1 MQVHYGLENFSAR
14 NTVVTV
20 GTFDGV
26 HRGHQSVIMRL
37 IKLAEEVSGE
47 SVIFTFYPHPR
58 LVVSPDEDTLRLLTT
73 KDEKIVQ
80 LGRLGIDHI
89 VIFPFTLEFAKL
101 NYNEFVRT
109 VLVEKLNIKYLVVG
123 YDHKFGKNREGD
135 FNSLQELSNK
145 LGFYIEK
152 LDALLVEEMNVS
164 STKIR
169 DSLENGKVKR
179 ANHYLGYSYTLT
191 GKVVEGNRLGRK
203 LDFPTA
209 NIETLDEHK
218 LIPGDGVY
226 AVYIKVDNNFYS
238 GMLNIGTRP
247 TVEHNADHRSIEV
260 HIFDFNNDIYD
271 KDITLYFE
279 DKIRDEK
286 KFNGLGELRNQLQK
300 DKLRALEMLG
310 Y

>member
-1 MQVHYGLENFSAR
+1 VQVHYGLDNFNAE
-14 NTVVTV
+14 NTVVTI

-26 HRGHQSVIMRL
+26 HRGHQSVILRL
-37 IKLAEEVSGE
+37 EEFAQKISGE

-58 LVVSPDEDTLRLLTT
+58 LVVSPDENTLRLLTS

-80 LGRLGIDHI
+80 LGRLGVDHL
-89 VIFPFTLEFAKL
+89 VIFPFTKEFSKL
-101 NYNEFVRT
+101 SYNEFVRT
-109 VLVEKLNIKYLVVG
+109 VLVEKMNIKYLVVG

-135 FNSLQELSNK
+135 FHSLQELSDE
-145 LGFYIEK
+145 LGFSIEK
-152 LDALLVEEMNVS
+152 LDALLVEDTNVS

-169 DSLENGKVKR
+169 HSLEKGDVKM
-179 ANHYLGYSYTLT
+179 ANYYLGYPYTLT
-191 GKVVEGNRLGRK
+191 GKVVEGNQLGRK

-226 AVYIKVDNNFYS
+226 AVYVKVDDKIHS

-247 TVEHNADHRSIEV
+247 TVVRNADHHTIEV
-260 HIFDFNNDIYD
+260 HIFDFDTDIYD
-271 KDITLYFE
+271 KSITIYFE
-279 DKIRDEK
+279 GRIREEK
-286 KFNGLGELRNQLQK
+286 KFGGVDELREQLCR
-300 DKLRALEMLG
+300 DKISAQEILG